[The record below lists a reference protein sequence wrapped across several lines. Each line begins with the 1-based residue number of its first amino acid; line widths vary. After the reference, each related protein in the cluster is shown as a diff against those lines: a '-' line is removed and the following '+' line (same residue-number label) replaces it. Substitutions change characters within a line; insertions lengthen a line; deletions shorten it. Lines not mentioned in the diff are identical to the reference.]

1 MSLEEH
7 VAKANFVPE
16 AVHENLMF
24 GTPEEVVRKLRG
36 YEALGI
42 DSYGFGAN
50 LGLPHDLTMRS
61 LELFANEVMPHFTPV
76 HAEAVAD

>member
-7 VAKANFVPE
+7 VAKANFFPE

-50 LGLPHDLTMRS
+50 LGLPHHLTMRS
-61 LELFANEVMPHFTPV
+61 LELFATEVMPHFTPV
-76 HAEAVAD
+76 ETEAVAD